1 MFQWIVNLPLRFK
14 FALLSVVALL
24 MAGAP
29 SALVLTDSVQTYQG
43 LKQELAGLQPAIG
56 MLKLV
61 RLTQEHRGMSFA
73 ILSGDGS
80 KQADRADRQKAID
93 AQYGVLEAQTQS
105 LGQTGVHS
113 QVQKLRTDWQDLA
126 QQVSGTALS
135 APESLQ
141 RHTRLVQQLLE
152 LVEDEAAVSGMALDA
167 DAASYYLITAVL
179 HDLPRM
185 TEQLGLVR
193 ARGVGLLAKGAQDPD
208 SAAALLP
215 LLEAAQVS
223 ARDLERSLA
232 KARDGNPAATLA
244 LEVPM
249 RQAQE
254 AHAQVRQLAESVVKG
269 ASQAANQM
277 AMTPAEYD
285 DQMTS
290 AIQKQFALS
299 DAVLRQLDDLITAR
313 AQAKGQAVVL
323 TLVLV
328 LSMLAVGAALSVF
341 ITRTTTRAV
350 ARAVDAA
357 EALAQGDLSLTLAQD
372 RRDEVGQLLQAMSR
386 ATAELRQTVLG
397 IRAASESVATA
408 SSQIAQGNLDL
419 SARTE
424 SQASSLQQTA
434 SSMEQMSAT
443 VRHNADTASSAQQ
456 LAQQVSEGAAH
467 SGRIFAQVTERME
480 DIKRSSAKIA
490 EINAVIDGI
499 AFQTNILALNAA
511 VEAARAGEQGR
522 GFAVVA
528 AEVRS
533 LAQRSSEAARE
544 IKVLIAESVTCV
556 EQGYALAN
564 ETGESIDTLIQRIQQ
579 ASALMTQVATGNAEQ
594 SQGIAQVNQAV
605 TLLDQTTQQNAALVE
620 ESSAAAASLS
630 DQAQR
635 LQVAVGRFRLA

>member
-1 MFQWIVNLPLRFK
+1 MAQWIVNLPLRFK
-14 FALLSVVALL
+14 FVLLSVVALL

-29 SALVLTDSVQTYQG
+29 SALVLTESVQTYHG

-56 MLKLV
+56 LLKLV
-61 RLTQEHRGMSFA
+61 RLTQEHRGMSAA
-73 ILSGDGS
+73 ILNGDSS
-80 KQADRADRQKAID
+80 KQSDRAERQKAID
-93 AQYGVLEAQTQS
+93 ALYASLDAQLQS
-105 LGQTGVHS
+105 LAQPGVQGQL
-113 QVQKLRTDWQDLA
+113 QKLRSDWQGLA

-152 LVEDEAAVSGMALDA
+152 VVEDESAASGLALDA
-167 DAASYYLITAVL
+167 DAASYYLITAAL

-185 TEQLGLVR
+185 TEKLGLAR
-193 ARGVGLLAKGAQDPD
+193 ARGTSMLVKRAHDPD
-208 SAAALLP
+208 SGAALLT
-215 LLEAAQVS
+215 LLESAQVS
-223 ARDLERSLA
+223 GRDLERSLA
-232 KARDGNPAATLA
+232 KASDGNPVATQSLKT
-244 LEVPM
+244 PS

-254 AHAQVRQLAESVVKG
+254 AHAQARQLATSVAKG
-269 ASQAANQM
+269 ADQV
-277 AMTPAEYD
+277 AMTPSQYF
-285 DQMTS
+285 DQMTV
-290 AIQKQFALS
+290 AIQQQFALS
-299 DAVLRQLDDLITAR
+299 ETMLTQLDGLITER
-313 AQAKGQAVVL
+313 VQAKRRAVAV
-323 TLVLV
+323 TIVLV
-328 LSMLAVGAALSVF
+328 LTMLAVGAALSVF

-350 ARAVDAA
+350 ASAVDAA
-357 EALAQGDLSLTLAQD
+357 EALAHGDLSRTLAQD
-372 RRDEVGQLLQAMSR
+372 RHDEVGQLLQAMSR

-397 IRAASESVATA
+397 IKAASESVATA
-408 SSQIAQGNLDL
+408 SNQIAQGNLDL

-424 SQASSLQQTA
+424 NQASSLQETA

-443 VRHNADTASSAQQ
+443 VRQNADTASSAQQ

-480 DIKRSSAKIA
+480 AIKRSSAKIA

-528 AEVRS
+528 SEVRS

-544 IKVLIAESVTCV
+544 IKVLIAESVNCV
-556 EQGYALAN
+556 DQGYALAN

-620 ESSAAAASLS
+620 ESTAAAASLS

>member
-1 MFQWIVNLPLRFK
+1 MAQWIVNLPLRFK
-14 FALLSVVALL
+14 FVLLSVVALL

-29 SALVLTDSVQTYQG
+29 SALVLTESVQTYQG
-43 LKQELAGLQPAIG
+43 LKQELAGLQPAVG

-61 RLTQEHRGMSFA
+61 RLTQEHRGMSAA
-73 ILSGDGS
+73 ILNGDSS
-80 KQADRADRQKAID
+80 KHADRAERQKAID
-93 AQYGVLEAQTQS
+93 ALYASLDAQLESLAQPGVQ
-105 LGQTGVHS
+105 GQL
-113 QVQKLRTDWQDLA
+113 QKLRSDWQGLA

-152 LVEDEAAVSGMALDA
+152 VVEDESAASGLALDA
-167 DAASYYLITAVL
+167 DTASYYLITAAL

-185 TEQLGLVR
+185 TEKLGLAR
-193 ARGVGLLAKGAQDPD
+193 ARGTSMLVKRAHDPD
-208 SAAALLP
+208 SGATLLT
-215 LLEAAQVS
+215 LLESAQVS
-223 ARDLERSLA
+223 GRDLERSLA
-232 KARDGNPAATLA
+232 KASDGNPVATQSLKTPA
-244 LEVPM
+244 

-254 AHAQVRQLAESVVKG
+254 AHAQARQLAESVAKG
-269 ASQAANQM
+269 ADQV
-277 AMTPAEYD
+277 AMTPSQYF
-285 DQMTS
+285 DQMTV
-290 AIQKQFALS
+290 AIQQQFALS
-299 DAVLRQLDDLITAR
+299 ETMLTQLDGLISER
-313 AQAKGQAVVL
+313 VQAKRQAVVV
-323 TLVLV
+323 TIVLV
-328 LSMLAVGAALSVF
+328 LAMLAVGAVLSVF

-350 ARAVDAA
+350 ASAVDAA
-357 EALAQGDLSLTLAQD
+357 EALAHGDLSRTLAQD
-372 RRDEVGQLLQAMSR
+372 RHDEVGQLLQAMSR

-397 IRAASESVATA
+397 IKAASESVATA

-424 SQASSLQQTA
+424 NQASSLQETA

-443 VRHNADTASSAQQ
+443 VRQNADTASSAQQ
-456 LAQQVSEGAAH
+456 LAQQVTEGAAH

-480 DIKRSSAKIA
+480 AIKRSSAKIA

-528 AEVRS
+528 SEVRS

-544 IKVLIAESVTCV
+544 IKVLIAESVNCV
-556 EQGYALAN
+556 DQGYALAN

-620 ESSAAAASLS
+620 ESTAAAASLS